1 MVLLLGMGIQTCLEH
16 LYRGSEAVLT
26 LLDCLVFD
34 LEFYLCC
41 FLFPTLG
48 LLIWV
53 VNEVLQCGSIDLAMH
68 EVILQEFSSS
78 HLPWGISRFIGCNCV
93 PSLSLALLSL
103 THIYTLALL
112 HTYTPF
118 WDR

>member
-41 FLFPTLG
+41 FLYPTLG

-53 VNEVLQCGSIDLAMH
+53 VNEVLQCGSIDWEAKKLQYYKIQLHGLGMH
-68 EVILQEFSSS
+68 Y
-78 HLPWGISRFIGCNCV
+78 C
-93 PSLSLALLSL
+93 
-103 THIYTLALL
+103 
-112 HTYTPF
+112 
-118 WDR
+118 